1 MVNVNRFIPGEQIKM
16 QRQVNKVTEINAGL
30 GFFYV
35 FPIKTTLKGLVL
47 YGLRLRSMLWK
58 KPNLSLQ
65 STGFMD
71 DLLLIWSYF
80 SMKQHNH
87 GLIFSLINSTCYCF
101 VEGWMGNF
109 TTILCLIV
117 LKVAE
122 VWLGLTFSGK
132 SIWSWHFPGIFRHSS
147 VWKKV
152 RSWWDNE
159 GCQRQP
165 RTKKTIVTMLTRI

>member
-1 MVNVNRFIPGEQIKM
+1 
-16 QRQVNKVTEINAGL
+16 
-30 GFFYV
+30 
-35 FPIKTTLKGLVL
+35 
-47 YGLRLRSMLWK
+47 
-58 KPNLSLQ
+58 
-65 STGFMD
+65 MD

-122 VWLGLTFSGK
+122 VWSGLTFSGK
-132 SIWSWHFPGIFRHSS
+132 SIWSWHFPGTLRHSS
-147 VWKKV
+147 VWKKK
-152 RSWWDNE
+152 
-159 GCQRQP
+159 G
-165 RTKKTIVTMLTRI
+165 TKREKRFKFVPAVKALMMIVQAFSINFSGLSHCWLSSAKMRWSNSFSKSIITSLLMLESE